1 MADKRDYYEVL
12 GVGRNATPEEIKKA
26 YRKLAKQ
33 NHPDLNP
40 NDKEGAEKRFKEATE
55 AYEVL
60 SDPEKKSR
68 YDQFGH
74 AGVDPRAAAGGG
86 GGYGG
91 FGGGVYDDIDF
102 GDIFSSFFG
111 GGFGGGGRSR
121 SRANAPIQ
129 GADIRMNVD
138 LTFEEACFGTTREI
152 TVNHLEKCGAC
163 GGSGAKPGTEPV
175 TCSACGGTGQETVR
189 QSTPFGMVQ
198 TTRTCTACGGRGK
211 IIKEPCAACRG
222 EGRARR
228 AKKIKVNI
236 PAGVDSGRQVYVRGE
251 GDAGKNGGPNGDVI
265 LFVNVKPHKIF
276 KREGAD
282 IYSEF
287 HITFV
292 QATLGCE
299 VVVPT
304 LDGDVKYTIPEGTQ
318 PGTVFKLKDRG
329 AYKLGSANRGDQ
341 YVKMIVEIP
350 KGITDKQKEILRQFD
365 NSVDPSKYK
374 TKKSFGEK
382 FKDFMNG

>member
-33 NHPDLNP
+33 NHPDLTP

-111 GGFGGGGRSR
+111 GGFGGGGRAR
-121 SRANAPIQ
+121 SRANAPVQ

-163 GGSGAKPGTEPV
+163 GGNGAKPGTEPV

-189 QSTPFGMVQ
+189 QSTPDRHGSDHQ
-198 TTRTCTACGGRGK
+198 DLHGRRRTR
-211 IIKEPCAACRG
+211 
-222 EGRARR
+222 
-228 AKKIKVNI
+228 
-236 PAGVDSGRQVYVRGE
+236 
-251 GDAGKNGGPNGDVI
+251 
-265 LFVNVKPHKIF
+265 
-276 KREGAD
+276 
-282 IYSEF
+282 
-287 HITFV
+287 
-292 QATLGCE
+292 
-299 VVVPT
+299 
-304 LDGDVKYTIPEGTQ
+304 
-318 PGTVFKLKDRG
+318 
-329 AYKLGSANRGDQ
+329 
-341 YVKMIVEIP
+341 
-350 KGITDKQKEILRQFD
+350 
-365 NSVDPSKYK
+365 
-374 TKKSFGEK
+374 
-382 FKDFMNG
+382 